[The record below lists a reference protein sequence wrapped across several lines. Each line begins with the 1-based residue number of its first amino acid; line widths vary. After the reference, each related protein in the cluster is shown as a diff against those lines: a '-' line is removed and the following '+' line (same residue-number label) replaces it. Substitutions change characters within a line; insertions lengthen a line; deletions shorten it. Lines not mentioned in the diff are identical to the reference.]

1 MRASPLTIFLLASA
15 SFFIAAQPVAAQDNQ
30 LCLMCHGDVAMFSGL
45 EDPTQMVVTEEEYTS
60 SVHGALGMRCVVCH
74 QGHSGF
80 PHPDDVPPPSCGG
93 CHGQVEQEFS
103 GSLHGYA
110 LARGVA
116 AAPTCASCHGSH
128 EIRRSSDPEARTHHE
143 NVPTMCAACHGQ
155 AGLRTEE
162 FVRLPQTYGAY
173 AQSVHGRNGE
183 GEAAR
188 CTDCHGVHDLR
199 GRLDPESKIN
209 HLNVA
214 ATCGQCHGDISTIY
228 EMSIHGRA
236 LRAGL
241 SDSPTCTD
249 CHGEHLI
256 LSPDDP
262 KAYTYA
268 GRLAV
273 ETCGSCHDDPEII
286 AKYGLEGGVVGS
298 YEDSYHGW
306 AVRGDYERA
315 ATCVSCHSAHWVLP
329 RADSLSMVHP
339 ANVVATCAQ
348 CHPDADAEFA
358 VSYTHITASMATN
371 PINNWI
377 RLIYYVI
384 IAVTIGLMALH
395 NAVVFNYYLM
405 ERRREERRVG
415 YVMRLDRIQVAQ
427 HMLNAVAF
435 ILLVITGFA
444 LRFPDAWWVQWL
456 SVIGMSEPVR
466 SNLHRIAAVLLITVA
481 VSHVLYILMTRRG
494 KTEFTAMLPQWR
506 DVTDAT
512 GYLQYY
518 TWRTKTYPRFGRYD
532 YTQKAE
538 YWALVWGTVVMVVTG
553 FVLWFPVEAVR
564 ILPWWIVPA
573 SQTVHYYEASLA
585 TLAIL
590 VWHLFFVIVHP
601 DAYPMNWAWLTGRL
615 PEHFVK
621 HHHAQWYDEE
631 LAHPDSR
638 HVAENNAAGNADA
651 QRAATRESGG
661 TVRTDT

>member
-1 MRASPLTIFLLASA
+1 MRASPLTIFSLATA
-15 SFFIAAQPVAAQDNQ
+15 SFFIAAQPAAAQDNQ
-30 LCLMCHGDVAMFSGL
+30 LCLMCHGDVAMFSGM

-60 SVHGALGMRCVVCH
+60 SVHGALGMRCVSCH
-74 QGHSGF
+74 QGYSGF

-93 CHGQVEQEFS
+93 CHRQVEEEFS

-128 EIRRSSDPEARTHHE
+128 DIRRSSDPEARTHHE

-286 AKYGLEGGVVGS
+286 AKYGMQGGVIGT

-339 ANVVATCAQ
+339 TNVVATCAQ
-348 CHPDADAEFA
+348 CHPDANAEFA
-358 VSYTHITASMATN
+358 ASYTHVTASMAAN

-384 IAVTIGLMALH
+384 IAVTIGLMVLH

-415 YVMRLDRIQVAQ
+415 YVMRLDRIQVVQ
-427 HMLNAVAF
+427 HLLNAVAF

-456 SVIGMSEPVR
+456 SAIGMSEPVR
-466 SNLHRIAAVLLITVA
+466 SNLHRVAAVLLIAVA

-506 DVTDAT
+506 DVTDAK

-553 FVLWFPVEAVR
+553 FVLWFPVDAVR

-573 SQTVHYYEASLA
+573 SQTVHYYEAWLA

-621 HHHAQWYDEE
+621 HHHAEWYDEE

-638 HVAENNAAGNADA
+638 HVAESNAAGNADA